1 MFDKKIISKD
11 TLEQHLTEAT
21 VSLLSIAR
29 DLVWNT
35 ISDNCLFIISN
46 LKEQEEEFGVRRK
59 LEKARYQKL
68 VPQYLADVMPQML
81 NLYPHLYDIN
91 LFVYKA
97 SNERTIIEIGYYP
110 KSALDEDYRKTIE
123 DNPPM
128 LHSKVSYPF
137 YYHFNGKK
145 KFDINW
151 QNNSLSYKINS
162 FCARFKYKFYRA
174 IGRNY
179 YAILTNYS

>member
-1 MFDKKIISKD
+1 MFYRKIITQN
-11 TLEQHLTEAT
+11 TLQEHLAEAT
-21 VSLLSIAR
+21 VSLLSIAS
-29 DLVWNT
+29 DLAWNT
-35 ISDNCLFIISN
+35 ISDNCLYIISN
-46 LKEQEEEFGVRRK
+46 LKEQDEEFGVRRK
-59 LEKARYQKL
+59 LEKARSEKL
-68 VPQYLADVMPQML
+68 APQYLADIMPQML
-81 NLYPHLYDIN
+81 KLYPDLYDIN

-123 DNPPM
+123 NNPPM
-128 LHSKVSYPF
+128 LHSKVSHPF

-162 FCARFKYKFYRA
+162 FWAKFKYRFYRA
-174 IGRNY
+174 IGRDR
-179 YAILTNYS
+179 YAILTK